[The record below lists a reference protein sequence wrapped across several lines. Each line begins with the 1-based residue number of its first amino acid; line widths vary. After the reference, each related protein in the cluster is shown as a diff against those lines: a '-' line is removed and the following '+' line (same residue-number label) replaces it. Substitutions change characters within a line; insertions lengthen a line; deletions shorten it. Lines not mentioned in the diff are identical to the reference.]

1 MFKAIILCNILLN
14 ISNIMKTKHTKILSV
29 RHGYKFFVMLSVS
42 VMLLIF
48 SNQAMAQ
55 KNWSLSLRSG
65 ANFTTTKLG
74 DSNLKTGYGFEGTIA
89 YKFLPNL
96 AIYTGWGW
104 NKFDTDR
111 LFTLSNIDIVETGYR
126 AGLQFTA
133 PIGTSNL
140 KYLIA
145 GGGVYNHLEVENAE
159 GKMTDDS
166 GHGYGWE
173 AEGGIVIPLGNSFSL
188 TPTVRY
194 HSLTRDLKN
203 GNLPTEVNLNYIS
216 TGLGL
221 ALLF

>member
-1 MFKAIILCNILLN
+1 
-14 ISNIMKTKHTKILSV
+14 MKIKHTKILSAWQGH
-29 RHGYKFFVMLSVS
+29 RLLLTLSIS
-42 VMLLIF
+42 VILLVF
-48 SNQAMAQ
+48 SNRAMAQ

-74 DSNLKTGYGFEGTIA
+74 DSDLKTGYGFEGTIA

-96 AIYTGWGW
+96 GIYTGWGW
-104 NKFDTDR
+104 NKFNTDR

-126 AGLQFTA
+126 AGLQITA
-133 PIGTSNL
+133 PIGTSKL
-140 KYLIA
+140 KYLLV

-159 GKMTDDS
+159 GTMTDDS

-173 AEGGIVIPLGNSFSL
+173 AEGGIVIPLGSSFNL

-203 GNLPTEVNLNYIS
+203 GNLPTEVNLKYVS

-221 ALLF
+221 SYLF

>member
-1 MFKAIILCNILLN
+1 
-14 ISNIMKTKHTKILSV
+14 MKIKHTKILSAWQGH
-29 RHGYKFFVMLSVS
+29 RLFVTLSVS

-55 KNWSLSLRSG
+55 KNWSLTLRSG

-74 DSNLKTGYGFEGTIA
+74 DSDLKTGYGIEGTIA
-89 YKFLPNL
+89 YKFLPNF

-104 NKFDTDR
+104 NKFNTDR

-126 AGLQFTA
+126 AGLQITA

-140 KYLIA
+140 KYLIS
-145 GGGVYNHLEVENAE
+145 GGGIYNHLEVENSE

-173 AEGGIVIPLGNSFSL
+173 AEGGIVIPLGSSFSL

-203 GNLPTEVNLNYIS
+203 GNLPTQVNLKYVS

-221 ALLF
+221 SYLF

>member
-1 MFKAIILCNILLN
+1 
-14 ISNIMKTKHTKILSV
+14 MKIKHTKNLSV
-29 RHGYKFFVMLSVS
+29 RQGYRFLVTLSVS

-74 DSNLKTGYGFEGTIA
+74 DSDLKTGYGFEGTIA

-104 NKFDTDR
+104 NRFNTNR
-111 LFTLSNIDIVETGYR
+111 LFTLSNIDVVETGYK
-126 AGLQFTA
+126 AGLQITA

-140 KYLIA
+140 KYLLA

-166 GHGYGWE
+166 GFGYGWE
-173 AEGGIVIPLGNSFSL
+173 AEGGIVIPLGSSFSL

-194 HSLTRDLKN
+194 HALTRDLKN
-203 GNLPTEVNLNYIS
+203 GNLPTKVNLNYVS

-221 ALLF
+221 SYLF

>member
-1 MFKAIILCNILLN
+1 
-14 ISNIMKTKHTKILSV
+14 MKIKHTKNLSV
-29 RHGYKFFVMLSVS
+29 QQGYRFFVTLSVS

-74 DSNLKTGYGFEGTIA
+74 DSDLKTGYGFEGTIA

-104 NKFDTDR
+104 NRFNTNR
-111 LFTLSNIDIVETGYR
+111 LFTLSNIDIVETGYK
-126 AGLQFTA
+126 AGLQITA

-140 KYLIA
+140 KYLLA

-166 GHGYGWE
+166 GFGYGWE
-173 AEGGIVIPLGNSFSL
+173 AEGGIVIPLGSSFSL

-194 HSLTRDLKN
+194 HALTRDLKN
-203 GNLPTEVNLNYIS
+203 GNLPTKVNLNYVS

-221 ALLF
+221 SYLF

>member
-1 MFKAIILCNILLN
+1 
-14 ISNIMKTKHTKILSV
+14 MKIKYTKSLSV
-29 RHGYKFFVMLSVS
+29 RQGYRFFATLSVS
-42 VMLLIF
+42 IILLVY

-55 KNWSLSLRSG
+55 KNWSLTLRSG

-96 AIYTGWGW
+96 AIYTGWGL
-104 NKFDTDR
+104 NKFNTDR

-133 PIGTSNL
+133 PIGMSNV

-166 GHGYGWE
+166 GYGYGWE
-173 AEGGIVIPLGNSFSL
+173 VEGGIVVPLGSRFNL

-203 GNLPTEVNLNYIS
+203 GNLPTEVNLSYVS
-216 TGLGL
+216 AGLGL
-221 ALLF
+221 SYLF

>member
-1 MFKAIILCNILLN
+1 
-14 ISNIMKTKHTKILSV
+14 MKTEHTKNLSV
-29 RHGYKFFVMLSVS
+29 RQGYRFFITLSVS
-42 VMLLIF
+42 VMLLFF
-48 SNQAMAQ
+48 SNQTMAQ

-74 DSNLKTGYGFEGTIA
+74 DSDLKTGYGFEGTIA

-96 AIYTGWGW
+96 GIYTGWGW
-104 NKFDTDR
+104 NKFNTNR

-126 AGLQFTA
+126 AGLQMTA

-140 KYLIA
+140 KYLLA

-194 HSLTRDLKN
+194 HALTRDLKN
-203 GNLPTEVNLNYIS
+203 GNLPTEVKLNYVS
-216 TGLGL
+216 TGLEL
-221 ALLF
+221 SYLF

>member
-1 MFKAIILCNILLN
+1 
-14 ISNIMKTKHTKILSV
+14 MKIKYTKSLSV
-29 RHGYKFFVMLSVS
+29 RQGYRFFVTLSVS
-42 VMLLIF
+42 IIF
-48 SNQAMAQ
+48 LVYSNQAMAQ
-55 KNWSLSLRSG
+55 KNWSLTLRSG

-96 AIYTGWGW
+96 AIYTGWGL
-104 NKFDTDR
+104 NKFNTDR

-133 PIGTSNL
+133 PIGMSNV

-166 GHGYGWE
+166 GYGYGWE
-173 AEGGIVIPLGNSFSL
+173 VEGGIVVPLGSRFNL

-203 GNLPTEVNLNYIS
+203 GNLPTEVNLSYVS
-216 TGLGL
+216 AGLGL
-221 ALLF
+221 SFLF

>member
-1 MFKAIILCNILLN
+1 
-14 ISNIMKTKHTKILSV
+14 MKIKHTKNLSV
-29 RHGYKFFVMLSVS
+29 RQGYRFLVTLSVS

-89 YKFLPNL
+89 YNFLPNL

-104 NKFDTDR
+104 NKFNTDR

-133 PIGTSNL
+133 PIGTSKL

-166 GHGYGWE
+166 GHGLGWE
-173 AEGGIVIPLGNSFSL
+173 FEGGVVVPLGSRFNL

-194 HSLTRDLKN
+194 HFLTRNLNN
-203 GNLPTEVNLNYIS
+203 GNLATEVNLNYVS

-221 ALLF
+221 SYLF

>member
-1 MFKAIILCNILLN
+1 
-14 ISNIMKTKHTKILSV
+14 MKIKNTKILTLWQGH
-29 RHGYKFFVMLSVS
+29 RFFATMIVS

-48 SNQAMAQ
+48 STRAMAQ

-74 DSNLKTGYGFEGTIA
+74 DSDLKTGIEGTIA

-96 AIYTGWGW
+96 AIYSGWGW
-104 NKFDTDR
+104 NKFNTDR

-126 AGLQFTA
+126 AGLQITA
-133 PIGTSNL
+133 PIGTSNW
-140 KYLIA
+140 KYLIS
-145 GGGVYNHLEVENAE
+145 GGGVYNHLEVENSE
-159 GKMTDDS
+159 GTMTDDS

-173 AEGGIVIPLGNSFSL
+173 AEGGIVIPLGSSFNL

-203 GNLPTEVNLNYIS
+203 GNLPTQVNLKYVS
-216 TGLGL
+216 AGLGL
-221 ALLF
+221 SLLF

>member
-1 MFKAIILCNILLN
+1 
-14 ISNIMKTKHTKILSV
+14 MKIKHTKILCAWQG
-29 RHGYKFFVMLSVS
+29 HGLLLTLSLSVI
-42 VMLLIF
+42 LLIF
-48 SNQAMAQ
+48 SNRATAQ

-74 DSNLKTGYGFEGTIA
+74 DSDLKTGYGFEGTIA

-104 NKFDTDR
+104 NKFNTDR

-126 AGLQFTA
+126 AGLQITA
-133 PIGTSNL
+133 PIGASNL
-140 KYLIA
+140 KYLIS
-145 GGGVYNHLEVENAE
+145 GGGIYNHLEVENSE

-194 HSLTRDLKN
+194 HALTRDLKN
-203 GNLPTEVNLNYIS
+203 GNLPTQVNLKYVS
-216 TGLGL
+216 AGLGL
-221 ALLF
+221 SFLF

>member
-1 MFKAIILCNILLN
+1 
-14 ISNIMKTKHTKILSV
+14 MKIKHTKILSV
-29 RHGYKFFVMLSVS
+29 WQCRRLLATLSMG

-48 SNQAMAQ
+48 SNQVMAQ

-74 DSNLKTGYGFEGTIA
+74 DSDLKTGYGIEGTIA
-89 YKFLPNL
+89 YKFLPSL

-104 NKFDTDR
+104 NKFNTDR

-126 AGLQFTA
+126 AGLQITA

-140 KYLIA
+140 KYLIS
-145 GGGVYNHLEVENAE
+145 GGGLYNHLEVENSE

-173 AEGGIVIPLGNSFSL
+173 AEGGIVIPLGSSFSL

-203 GNLPTEVNLNYIS
+203 GNLPTQVNLKYVS
-216 TGLGL
+216 AGLGL

>member
-1 MFKAIILCNILLN
+1 
-14 ISNIMKTKHTKILSV
+14 MKIKHTKVLSV
-29 RHGYKFFVMLSVS
+29 RQGHRLFVMLSIS

-74 DSNLKTGYGFEGTIA
+74 DSDLKTGYGFEGTIA

-104 NKFDTDR
+104 NKFNTGR
-111 LFTLSNIDIVETGYR
+111 LFTLSNINIVETGYR
-126 AGLQFTA
+126 AGLRFTA

-145 GGGVYNHLEVENAE
+145 GGGVYNHLEVENSE

-173 AEGGIVIPLGNSFSL
+173 AEGGIVIPLGSSFTL
-188 TPTVRY
+188 TPTVRH
-194 HSLTRDLKN
+194 HSLIRDLKN
-203 GNLPTEVNLNYIS
+203 GNLPTEVKLSYIS
-216 TGLGL
+216 TGLEL
-221 ALLF
+221 SYLF

>member
-1 MFKAIILCNILLN
+1 
-14 ISNIMKTKHTKILSV
+14 MKIKHTKILSV
-29 RHGYKFFVMLSVS
+29 RHSYKFFVMLNVS

-74 DSNLKTGYGFEGTIA
+74 DSDLKTGYGFEGTIA

-126 AGLQFTA
+126 AGLQITA
-133 PIGTSNL
+133 PIGTSNV
-140 KYLIA
+140 KYLLA

-194 HSLTRDLKN
+194 HALTRDLKN
-203 GNLPTEVNLNYIS
+203 GNLPTEVNLNYVS
-216 TGLGL
+216 AGLGL

>member
-1 MFKAIILCNILLN
+1 
-14 ISNIMKTKHTKILSV
+14 MKIKYTKSLSV
-29 RHGYKFFVMLSVS
+29 RQGYRFFVALSVS
-42 VMLLIF
+42 ILLLVF

-55 KNWSLSLRSG
+55 KNWSLTLRSG

-74 DSNLKTGYGFEGTIA
+74 DSNLKTGYGFEGTVA

-96 AIYTGWGW
+96 AIYTGWGL
-104 NKFDTDR
+104 NKFNTDR

-133 PIGTSNL
+133 PIGMSNV

-166 GHGYGWE
+166 GYGYGWE
-173 AEGGIVIPLGNSFSL
+173 IEGGIVVPLGSRFNL

-203 GNLPTEVNLNYIS
+203 GNLPTEVNLSYVS
-216 TGLGL
+216 AGLGL
-221 ALLF
+221 SYLF

>member
-1 MFKAIILCNILLN
+1 
-14 ISNIMKTKHTKILSV
+14 MKIKHTKILSV
-29 RHGYKFFVMLSVS
+29 RHGYNFFVMLSVS

-48 SNQAMAQ
+48 SNQVMAQ

-74 DSNLKTGYGFEGTIA
+74 DSDLKTGYGFEGTIA

-126 AGLQFTA
+126 AGLQITA
-133 PIGTSNL
+133 PIGTSNV
-140 KYLIA
+140 KYLLA

-194 HSLTRDLKN
+194 HALTRDLKN
-203 GNLPTEVNLNYIS
+203 GNLPTEVNLNYVS
-216 TGLGL
+216 AGLGL

>member
-1 MFKAIILCNILLN
+1 
-14 ISNIMKTKHTKILSV
+14 MKIKYTKSLSV
-29 RHGYKFFVMLSVS
+29 RQGYRFFVTLSVS
-42 VMLLIF
+42 IIF
-48 SNQAMAQ
+48 LVYSNQAMAQ
-55 KNWSLSLRSG
+55 KNWSLTLRSG

-96 AIYTGWGW
+96 AIYTGWGL
-104 NKFDTDR
+104 NKFNTDR

-133 PIGTSNL
+133 PIGMSNV

-166 GHGYGWE
+166 GYGYGWE
-173 AEGGIVIPLGNSFSL
+173 VEGGIVVPLGSRFNL

-203 GNLPTEVNLNYIS
+203 GNLPTEVNLSYVS
-216 TGLGL
+216 AGLGL
-221 ALLF
+221 SYLF